1 MPELRQDPIV
11 GRWVIYSPERSARPH
26 DFEPAV
32 ARHAGAI
39 CPFCEGH
46 EDQSPAEVYA
56 LRAADSMP
64 NRPGWRVRVV
74 PNKYPALVSTSTEL
88 TGAGADADCL
98 RQPGWGIH
106 EVIVES
112 SRHLVTTT
120 ELADAELTDVLAVY
134 CQRLKALAADP
145 RVQYGLVFKNVGVAA
160 GASLEHLHSQLIGM
174 PVIPSQVVEK
184 LSGAQRY
191 FEQHGRCAWCRL
203 LEESLTDGP
212 RRVASVGEFA
222 AFCPPAARFPWETW
236 IVPSGHVNHF
246 YETGESSLA
255 QLAQLIRRVIA
266 AMERLIP
273 GLAYNYIIHTAPFD
287 TYTLD
292 HYHWHME
299 VIPRVASIAGF
310 EWGTGCYINP
320 VLPEEAAERLRGAD
334 SGD

>member
-1 MPELRQDPIV
+1 MQ
-11 GRWVIYSPERSARPH
+11 
-26 DFEPAV
+26 
-32 ARHAGAI
+32 
-39 CPFCEGH
+39 
-46 EDQSPAEVYA
+46 
-56 LRAADSMP
+56 
-64 NRPGWRVRVV
+64 
-74 PNKYPALVSTSTEL
+74 L
-88 TGAGADADCL
+88 TGAGADADADCL

-112 SRHLVTTT
+112 PRHLVTTT
-120 ELADAELTDVLAVY
+120 ELADVELTDVLAVY
-134 CQRLKALAADP
+134 CQRLKALAANP
-145 RVQYGLVFKNVGVAA
+145 RVRYGLVFKNVGPAA

-174 PVIPSQVVEK
+174 PVVPSQVVEQ
-184 LSGAQRY
+184 LSGAKRY
-191 FEQHGRCAWCRL
+191 FERHGRCAWCRL
-203 LEESLTDGP
+203 LEEALADGP
-212 RRVASVGEFA
+212 RRVASAGAFV

-236 IVPSGHVNHF
+236 IVPRGHTDHF

-255 QLAQLIRRVIA
+255 QLAQLTRRVIA

-287 TYTLD
+287 THALD